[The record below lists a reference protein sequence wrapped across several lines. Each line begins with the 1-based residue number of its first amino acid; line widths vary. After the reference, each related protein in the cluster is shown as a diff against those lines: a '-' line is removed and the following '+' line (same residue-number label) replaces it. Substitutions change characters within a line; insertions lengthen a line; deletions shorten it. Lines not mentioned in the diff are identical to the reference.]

1 MYESRGQAV
10 QKLDNDF
17 FEAYKRLDRLCSDIY
32 GCRNGV
38 SRYIDDLEHVSCRDR
53 LAVPMVDASYKS
65 LKHLRGV
72 RNQIA
77 HDPGQLQICEESDIR
92 QIDEF
97 YNCLMTGNDPL
108 TVLRKC
114 HEASASAKR
123 KAPAAK
129 PAAAPPV
136 SNPHERTPHARHR
149 GRFDVAL
156 LALIGAAAILAYFLL
171 HLL

>member
-1 MYESRGQAV
+1 M

-38 SRYIDDLEHVSCRDR
+38 SRYIDDLEHVSYRDR
-53 LAVPMVDASYKS
+53 FAVPLVDAAYKS

-77 HDPGQLQICEESDIR
+77 HDPGQFQICEECDIR

-97 YNCLMTGNDPL
+97 YDCLMTGNDPL
-108 TVLRKC
+108 TVLRKY
-114 HEASASAKR
+114 HEAGASVKR
-123 KAPAAK
+123 EAPAAK
-129 PAAAPPV
+129 SEAALPV
-136 SNPHERTPHARHR
+136 SNPHGRTPRARHI
-149 GRFDVAL
+149 GRFAVAFL
-156 LALIGAAAILAYFLL
+156 ILIGAAAILAYFLL
-171 HLL
+171 RLL